1 MQPPAPFSLPELQ
14 MACSAKWGWSAKQTL
29 DETQKLYE
37 AGVVTYPRTDTGC
50 LTSDLKQD
58 IPVHLAAL
66 QKHPDFRDIAKITPL
81 YRSSVFDD
89 SRVEDHHGIIPTDQ
103 PCNPSK
109 LDPNSKRLFDLI
121 ARRFLAC
128 LMPDAEGRRTVISTE
143 LSGMTFRI
151 GGTIIDKQG
160 WKAVWH
166 GQQYSEP
173 KKGEEE
179 DVELPPVKDGEQG
192 KSGIVE
198 VDKKTTKA
206 PPHYTEGTLLKA
218 MLNAGSKNPD
228 AEIRDLLSNGGLGT
242 QATRQEII
250 EKLKFRD
257 FARAEGKKIISTP
270 RARAFVAILR
280 DESSRLVDVEATA
293 ELERRL
299 REVEKDPTKAADIWR
314 EYVKSLRSDIH
325 ILKNTKPKQK
335 LPSSPQAASRS
346 KGNGKARP
354 ARTGPRSK
362 APGTRQYK
370 SNKTFTRKT
379 KKPKGT

>member
-1 MQPPAPFSLPELQ
+1 
-14 MACSAKWGWSAKQTL
+14 
-29 DETQKLYE
+29 
-37 AGVVTYPRTDTGC
+37 
-50 LTSDLKQD
+50 
-58 IPVHLAAL
+58 
-66 QKHPDFRDIAKITPL
+66 
-81 YRSSVFDD
+81 
-89 SRVEDHHGIIPTDQ
+89 
-103 PCNPSK
+103 
-109 LDPNSKRLFDLI
+109 
-121 ARRFLAC
+121 
-128 LMPDAEGRRTVISTE
+128 MPDAEGRRTVISTE